1 MTAKKQSRVQS
12 WPRWIASTVA
22 GLLVSAF
29 MAIAGSISEFVC
41 GVLAALFEGLGMV
54 SAVVLAPL
62 ALLEACE

>member
-1 MTAKKQSRVQS
+1 
-12 WPRWIASTVA
+12 
-22 GLLVSAF
+22 